1 MIQAIGELRSDH
13 PLALVP
19 LLLALG
25 LFLVNGAR
33 LAWIDARTHLLPNRI
48 VFPWY
53 PFAFLLLGSAAALA
67 GDWGALLRLALAG
80 LALFAFYL
88 VLHLVQPNGMGLGD
102 VKLAGILGMYLG
114 YLSWEHLLMATL
126 ATFVAG
132 GLFGVVLILARRA
145 TRKSSIPFGPF
156 MLLGT
161 ALSLGVA
168 G

>member
-1 MIQAIGELRSDH
+1 MIDALGELRAAQPLAVV
-13 PLALVP
+13 PLAL
-19 LLLALG
+19 ALF

-53 PFAFLLLGSAAALA
+53 PAAFLLLGTAAAAA
-67 GDWGALLRLALAG
+67 GDWGALLRLTLAG
-80 LALFAFYL
+80 VALFAFYL
-88 VLHLVQPNGMGLGD
+88 VLHLIQPNGMGLGD

-114 YLSWEHLLMATL
+114 YLSWEHLLLATL
-126 ATFVAG
+126 VTFVLG
-132 GLFGVVLILARRA
+132 GVFGVLMIAARRA

-156 MLLGT
+156 MILGSGAALL
-161 ALSLGVA
+161 VA